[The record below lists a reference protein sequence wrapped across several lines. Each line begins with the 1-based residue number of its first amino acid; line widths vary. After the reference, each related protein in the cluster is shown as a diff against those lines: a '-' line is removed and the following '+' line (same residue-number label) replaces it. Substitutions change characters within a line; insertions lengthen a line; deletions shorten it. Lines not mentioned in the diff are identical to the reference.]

1 MSTPTK
7 KPAPQTGA
15 ELLVKSLEAQGVEY
29 IFGIPGAKI
38 DKVFD
43 TLVDSKIKTIVCRH
57 EQNTAFIASGIG
69 RMTGKAGVTWSL
81 RGQAARIWS
90 QVSQRRPPKAIPS
103 WALEARCLLRID

>member
-43 TLVDSKIKTIVCRH
+43 TLLDSKIINYRLP
-57 EQNTAFIASGIG
+57 A
-69 RMTGKAGVTWSL
+69 
-81 RGQAARIWS
+81 
-90 QVSQRRPPKAIPS
+90 
-103 WALEARCLLRID
+103 

>member
-1 MSTPTK
+1 MSTPAK

-43 TLVDSKIKTIVCRH
+43 TLVDSKIKTCQRL
-57 EQNTAFIASGIG
+57 SRRRIG
-69 RMTGKAGVTWSL
+69 TPGGGVH
-81 RGQAARIWS
+81 
-90 QVSQRRPPKAIPS
+90 
-103 WALEARCLLRID
+103 